1 MGKKKS
7 AKKFKPTN
15 LKPKKKCCR
24 KDVRCM
30 RCPVVV
36 HRLRKLDL
44 DRMDHKK
51 LEKAI
56 KKARVA

>member
-1 MGKKKS
+1 MGSKKTA
-7 AKKFKPTN
+7 AKVHN

-36 HRLRKLDL
+36 HKLRKLDV
-44 DRMDHKK
+44 DNMNRKQ

-56 KKARVA
+56 KKVRVA

>member
-1 MGKKKS
+1 MGSKKS
-7 AKKFKPTN
+7 ADKLRT
-15 LKPKKKCCR
+15 LKPKKKCCQ

-36 HRLRKLDL
+36 HRLGKLDVESMPPKQL
-44 DRMDHKK
+44 K
-51 LEKAI
+51 KAI

>member
-1 MGKKKS
+1 MGSKKK
-7 AKKFKPTN
+7 AVRVRD

-36 HRLRKLDL
+36 HRLRKLDV
-44 DRMDHKK
+44 DEMNRKQIQ
-51 LEKAI
+51 KAI
-56 KKARVA
+56 KKARAA

>member
-1 MGKKKS
+1 MGSKKS
-7 AKKFKPTN
+7 AAK
-15 LKPKKKCCR
+15 LRHMKPKKKCCR

-36 HRLRKLDL
+36 HRLQKLDVESMP
-44 DRMDHKK
+44 RKK

-56 KKARVA
+56 KKARAA